1 MFVCY
6 LDDSDA
12 EQSSVMTLAGYVSTL
27 DQWEKFERRADR
39 YLNAYGV
46 PILHAKEFHDTKGVH
61 KGWSQVKKNAFIDG
75 LYNIAADTVMFGLS
89 RSAQKKTFRDVKAA
103 TNINPHMSAYGY
115 AFGTIVHAIAR
126 GSSVSEQVQKEGLSF
141 VVESGH
147 NNNAEVEKF
156 FHKVKN
162 QEIYK
167 GILRSFSFSGK
178 AESRAI
184 QLADF
189 YAFYSRRY
197 AAKLDGVARDVSL
210 APEKNYGRFV
220 HRFLHHGF
228 TISNPYA
235 KKHDHWSDGDYAP
248 GKDALA

>member
-12 EQSSVMTLAGYVSTL
+12 EQSSVMTLAGYTASL
-27 DQWEKFERRADR
+27 ENWEKFEKRADR
-39 YLNAYGV
+39 LLNSYGV
-46 PILHAKEFHDTKGVH
+46 PILHAKEFQDTKGAH

-75 LYNIAADTVMFGLS
+75 LYGIAAATVTVGLS
-89 RSAQKKTFRDVKAA
+89 RSAQKKTFRARQLE
-103 TNINPHMSAYGY
+103 TGINPWMSAYGY
-115 AFGTIVHAIAR
+115 AFGSIIHTLTR
-126 GSSVSEQVQKEGLSF
+126 GSSLSAQIQKEGLSF

-147 NNNAEVEKF
+147 KNNAEIEQF

-167 GILRSFSFSGK
+167 GILRSFAFSGK

-189 YAFYSRRY
+189 YAFFSRRH
-197 AAKLDGVARDVSL
+197 AAKLDVHNGKVIL
-210 APEKNYGRFV
+210 PPEKMYGRFV
-220 HRFLHHGF
+220 HRLPHEGF
-228 TISNPYA
+228 TITDPYA
-235 KKHDHWSDGDYAP
+235 KKLDHWSEGDYSP
-248 GKDALA
+248 SSD